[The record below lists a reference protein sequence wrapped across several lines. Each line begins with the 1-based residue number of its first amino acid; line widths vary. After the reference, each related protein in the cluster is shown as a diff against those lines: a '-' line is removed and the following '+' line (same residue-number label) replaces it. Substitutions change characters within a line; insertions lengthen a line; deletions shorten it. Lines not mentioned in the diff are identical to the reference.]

1 MYVLVVQLYT
11 YIYNIQLYINYIYY
25 VLQAVAHRQR
35 VVRRQTGYKRMPA
48 WKEAADTI
56 AHYES
61 ENSSS
66 ACVLL

>member
-1 MYVLVVQLYT
+1 MRRARAVGPADVDF
-11 YIYNIQLYINYIYY
+11 
-25 VLQAVAHRQR
+25 VLQTSDKDGDMTISFLEIGPAVA
-35 VVRRQTGYKRMPA
+35 A